1 MPTAASEAV
10 TQAYQRQQLAIVVDI
25 TRQVTGLWHEV
36 DPRAIDRS
44 WPIVSRGLANVIDK
58 GYASST
64 AQAVH
69 YLREHAGAS
78 GIDLAGTVRAAQR
91 LHPEQL
97 ATALRVTGPVALKQ
111 SAGQGMSPEQASQVA
126 LVRLSGSAGRLALLG
141 GRQTIAQTVAGSDR
155 IRGWRRV
162 IGGSACYFCAMLASR
177 GAVYKDEQRA
187 AFRGTSGHK
196 YHDHCHCLP
205 EPLYEH
211 EGDPAEV
218 EELRRQY
225 RDAQLHAD
233 PGVDAINAFR
243 RRYDTGTGSALV
255 EQRAAEG
262 VAAVEAAA
270 AAAKAAELTGLSD
283 DDLAGR
289 LGAAEDEAE
298 IDRILAELERRDA
311 LADAE
316 REAEAKRAAA
326 KDRRDA
332 KRAAELAAK
341 DAEYD
346 RRLEAGE
353 DPEEA
358 YASSYGVSV
367 EKQRA
372 QSAIVAL
379 REQGYTGVNFER
391 LSASAYRDEVNRLYF
406 VAEDATR
413 GTLVNNAGRA
423 AGIDPMTLFTGG
435 EARARKYASDEL
447 LAWWDDY
454 GRLSLADFRAS
465 LLGGKMRERT
475 GAETWLQ

>member
-1 MPTAASEAV
+1 MPAAASEAV
-10 TQAYQRQQLAIVVDI
+10 TAAYQRQQLAIVVDV
-25 TRQVTGLWHEV
+25 TRQVTGLWREV
-36 DPRAIDRS
+36 DPRAVDRS
-44 WPIVSRGLANVIDK
+44 WPIVSRGIANVIDK

-69 YLREHAGAS
+69 YLREHAGAA
-78 GIDLAGTVRAAQR
+78 GIDLAGTVLAAQR
-91 LHPEQL
+91 LNPEQL
-97 ATALRVTGPVALKQ
+97 ATALRVTGPVAVKQ
-111 SAGQGMSPEQASQVA
+111 AAGQGMSPEQASRVA
-126 LVRLSGSAGRLALLG
+126 LVRLSGSAGRLSLLG
-141 GRQTIAQTVAGSDR
+141 GRQTIAQTVEGSDK
-155 IRGWRRV
+155 IVGWRRV
-162 IGGSACYFCAMLASR
+162 IGAGACYFCAMLASR

-187 AFRGTSGHK
+187 TFRGTSGHK

-205 EPLYEH
+205 EPLYQH
-211 EGDPAEV
+211 EQEPAEV
-218 EELRRQY
+218 EALRRQY
-225 RDAQLHAD
+225 QDAQLHTDGGAD
-233 PGVDAINAFR
+233 PINAFR
-243 RRYDTGTGSALV
+243 RGYDPTTGAALV
-255 EQRAAEG
+255 ERRAVEG
-262 VAAVEAAA
+262 AAAVEAAA
-270 AAAKAAELTGLSD
+270 TAAKAAELTNLSD

-289 LGAAEDEAE
+289 LAHTEDEAE

-311 LADAE
+311 VAAAE

-326 KDRRDA
+326 KERRDA

-346 RRLEAGE
+346 RLLEAGE

-358 YASSYGVSV
+358 YAKAFGVSV

-372 QSAIVAL
+372 QAAIVAL
-379 REQGYTGVNFER
+379 REQGYAGVNFER
-391 LSASAYRDEVNRLYF
+391 LSAAAYRDEVNRLYF

-413 GTLVNNAGRA
+413 GSVVNNAGRA